1 MCQNLCSTFFRL
13 YSQIFVIINAAMNI
27 YINWVFF
34 CIFIFLGK
42 RTSLILANV
51 LGMIAKFILKIS
63 YSYTSL
69 YKVDRPI
76 IKYLQMYLFD
86 EFLSIC
92 NEYHLKDIEGKVKQ
106 VHT

>member
-1 MCQNLCSTFFRL
+1 
-13 YSQIFVIINAAMNI
+13 
-27 YINWVFF
+27 
-34 CIFIFLGK
+34 
-42 RTSLILANV
+42 
-51 LGMIAKFILKIS
+51 MIAKFILKIS